1 MGLYRSKSIFFLS
14 ATITLVFLMITFKT
28 GNGPNILTSQKY
40 VWQTKVDLIDRPM
53 IDMFPT
59 FMETEE
65 KLRQD
70 AVLPV
75 FTNKTEGVGSMGHTD
90 PTMSKFFIK
99 DGKPILFGEFFS
111 VIVEAHD
118 ANGRHRVQGGD
129 FWYPVVSNGNRFATA
144 GKVIDF
150 KNGTYEMV
158 FFAGWHGE
166 MTVNIKLVHT
176 NEAVRFILHEIWHKG
191 GRTVWEGQFK
201 VGENIE
207 TSLCRLETNGIWQNK
222 CEYPN
227 PQALGGSLVLLCD
240 RPPTLPCSA
249 FYALHVNEHSTTV
262 VTMVYSSLRKTHD
275 NFFTS
280 KNNFARLENGPIQ
293 LKSETNESFDI
304 VDSVIKSL
312 KLQKCRPDVPEPLSD
327 GFWENKTWHS
337 FSCNTKQW
345 TRDEIKDC
353 VKGKKLFFMGDS
365 TSRQWYH
372 KLLVLLGFPLPEDMA
387 QTAMHLQSDI
397 INMTFIFHSYIVSKR
412 LELENFANFEVDQL
426 DYLPKDTCDYII
438 TISPFAHYEHW
449 TKEAYITRLENIRTG
464 IFKFRKRC
472 PEAVFVIKG
481 SHARRVKTEEKKE
494 INGYFTS
501 DLLLYQFRRLLRET
515 FSGMNVH
522 FLDIW
527 DMNLSYYTPN
537 TVHMP
542 PDVIL
547 QELFMYFSHVCL
559 Q

>member
-1 MGLYRSKSIFFLS
+1 MISI
-14 ATITLVFLMITFKT
+14 VFGAFVLTSCIRITFKT
-28 GNGPNILTSQKY
+28 KNVMLTSQNH
-40 VWQTKVDLIDRPM
+40 VWQTESDLKDRPM
-53 IDMFPT
+53 IDMFPN
-59 FMETEE
+59 FLETEE

-75 FTNKTEGVGSMGHTD
+75 FANTTDGVGSMGHTD

-129 FWYPVVSNGNRFATA
+129 FWYPVVSNENRFATA

-150 KNGTYEMV
+150 KNGTYEIV
-158 FFAGWHGE
+158 FFAGWNGE

-176 NEAVRFILHEIWHKG
+176 SEAVRFILHEIWHKG
-191 GRTVWEGQFK
+191 GRTVWEGLFK
-201 VGENIE
+201 VGKKVE
-207 TSLCRLETNGIWQNK
+207 TSLCRLETSGIWRNQ

-240 RPPTLPCSA
+240 RPSTLPCSA
-249 FYALHVNEHSTTV
+249 FYALHTSKGSTANATKI
-262 VTMVYSSLRKTHD
+262 YSPLRETHD
-275 NFFTS
+275 DFFTS
-280 KNNFARLENGPIQ
+280 KNNFARLTNGPIQ
-293 LKSETNESFDI
+293 LKSETNKSFDTI
-304 VDSVIKSL
+304 DSVIKSL
-312 KLQKCRPDVPEPLSD
+312 KLQRCRPDVPEPLSD
-327 GFWENKTWHS
+327 GFWENKIWHS

-345 TRDEIKDC
+345 TLDEIKVC
-353 VKGKKLFFMGDS
+353 VKGRKLLFIGDS

-372 KLLVLLGFPLPEDMA
+372 KLLAYLGFSLPKDMK
-387 QTAMHLQSDI
+387 QTAMNLQSDI
-397 INMTFIFHSYIVSKR
+397 VNVTFMFHSYIVSTR
-412 LELENFANFEVDQL
+412 LELDNLANFEVDQL
-426 DYLPKDTCDYII
+426 NSLPTDTCDYII

-464 IFKFRKRC
+464 IIKFRKRC
-472 PEAVFVIKG
+472 PAAIFAIKG
-481 SHARRVKTEEKKE
+481 SHARRIRAEKKKE

-537 TVHMP
+537 EMHMP
-542 PDVIL
+542 FDVIL
-547 QELFMYFSHVCL
+547 QELFMYFSYVCL